1 MIPTTDLPMEAIV
14 QGSLFLVLS
23 VLGLAIVYF
32 AFQGYRRNRSRP
44 MLFLAIGFAAIIVPE
59 MAMAVVTR
67 FVAISQFETVTV
79 YQVTNVFAFLCILRA
94 ITMDPDRSR
103 ADDGRGRRDY

>member
-1 MIPTTDLPMEAIV
+1 MIPTIDPSFEAIV

-23 VLGLAIVYF
+23 VLGIAIVYV
-32 AFQGYRRNRSRP
+32 AFRGYRRNRSRP
-44 MLFLAIGFAAIIVPE
+44 MLFLAVGFAAIIVPE
-59 MAMAVVTR
+59 LAMTVVAR
-67 FVAISQFETVTV
+67 FVEVSQFETITV

-103 ADDGRGRRDY
+103 AGDGHGRRDY